1 MSLILLDS
9 LKDDLDE
16 TSRNAL
22 TTDPK
27 LYQSSQKYLEDL
39 LINDELLS
47 TEQFTTTATNSKT
60 VTQEIAELDLQQ
72 HQINKQLS
80 SLTDSHK
87 DLIIDVNHDLNEI
100 NANLTNDYQKT
111 VSALKKSITIDES
124 KYHPST
130 PNKLFQ
136 DSILSNIDTVLDIL
150 ELPTLCR
157 LCILQGNYQE
167 SLEISI
173 FIKSLIIRFPKLQIF
188 KTTSEQIE
196 IELQVMLKGLLKLL
210 NTNLKQNHI
219 LKIFQILSKL
229 ETIDDASLHRIYL
242 NSRFKFIVNEVASLQ
257 PILKFNKLTYM
268 KRFVEVYREH
278 IYSSIHVYYTI
289 FKNEVDKL
297 LLNQF
302 VTALATNL
310 CHEFV
315 TCMPFISKTTTTTT
329 AVSTPTNSIE
339 SDLELRNSID
349 GLILQL
355 IYLCKSLSTYQFEFE
370 PILLSELCYKHDLI
384 LELDWI
390 RNLSKIKKYK

>member
-173 FIKSLIIRFPKLQIF
+173 FIKSLII
-188 KTTSEQIE
+188 
-196 IELQVMLKGLLKLL
+196 
-210 NTNLKQNHI
+210 
-219 LKIFQILSKL
+219 
-229 ETIDDASLHRIYL
+229 
-242 NSRFKFIVNEVASLQ
+242 
-257 PILKFNKLTYM
+257 
-268 KRFVEVYREH
+268 
-278 IYSSIHVYYTI
+278 
-289 FKNEVDKL
+289 
-297 LLNQF
+297 
-302 VTALATNL
+302 
-310 CHEFV
+310 
-315 TCMPFISKTTTTTT
+315 
-329 AVSTPTNSIE
+329 
-339 SDLELRNSID
+339 
-349 GLILQL
+349 
-355 IYLCKSLSTYQFEFE
+355 
-370 PILLSELCYKHDLI
+370 
-384 LELDWI
+384 
-390 RNLSKIKKYK
+390 

>member
-1 MSLILLDS
+1 MSSILLEA
-9 LKDDLDE
+9 LKDDVDE
-16 TSRNAL
+16 SHRNAL
-22 TTDPK
+22 NTDLK
-27 LYQSSQKYLEDL
+27 LYQSSEKYLEDL

-47 TEQFTTTATNSKT
+47 TETFTTTATNSKT

-72 HQINKQLS
+72 HQINKELS

-87 DLIIDVNHDLNEI
+87 DLIIDINHDLNDI
-100 NANLTNDYQKT
+100 NSSLINDYPKT
-111 VSALKKSITIDES
+111 VDSLKKSIHMDS
-124 KYHPST
+124 KFHPSEY
-130 PNKLFQ
+130 NKSSQ
-136 DSILSNIDTVLDIL
+136 NSILSNIDTVLDIL

-173 FIKSLIIRFPKLQIF
+173 FIKSLIIRFPKLQLFRTI
-188 KTTSEQIE
+188 SDQVE

-229 ETIDDASLHRIYL
+229 ETVNDKSLHVIYL
-242 NSRFKFIVNEVASLQ
+242 NSRFKFIINELSSLQ
-257 PILKFNKLTYM
+257 PILKFNKLTYL

-289 FKNEVDKL
+289 FQNETNKL

-302 VTALATNL
+302 ITTLAMNL
-310 CHEFV
+310 CREFT
-315 TCMPFISKTTTTTT
+315 TCMPHIVVPAS
-329 AVSTPTNSIE
+329 ANSIE
-339 SDLELRNSID
+339 SELELKNSID

-355 IYLCKSLSTYQFEFE
+355 IYLCKSLSAYQFEFE
-370 PILLSELCYKHDLI
+370 PILLAELCYKHELI
-384 LELDWI
+384 LEKDWT
-390 RNLSKIKKYK
+390 RNMSKIKKHK